1 MPRETA
7 NQYSRAFTAIPA
19 RGVVELAALLATVL
33 ADVVLHAVTRVA
45 QAVNVVLAPAV
56 LVTVLVEAVVDCGEN
71 KTSHLL

>member
-1 MPRETA
+1 M
-7 NQYSRAFTAIPA
+7 
-19 RGVVELAALLATVL
+19 VELAALLATVL